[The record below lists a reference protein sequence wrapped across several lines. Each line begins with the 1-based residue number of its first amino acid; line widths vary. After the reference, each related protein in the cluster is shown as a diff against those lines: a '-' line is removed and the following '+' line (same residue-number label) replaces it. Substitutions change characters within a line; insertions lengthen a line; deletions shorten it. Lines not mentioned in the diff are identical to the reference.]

1 MAFSI
6 AEILILCLL
15 ADWVARRFRMPGLIG
30 MLCVGIIL
38 GPHVANLLH
47 PALMAVS
54 PDLRLIALIVIL
66 LRSGL
71 KLTRATLHHSGGR
84 VTMLAC
90 IPAAC
95 ELTAITLVA
104 PHLLP
109 LTYMEAAILGT
120 VLAAVSPA
128 VVVPAMIKLMDH
140 GRGSDK
146 GIPAMI
152 MASASIDDVFVIVA
166 HSIALSLY
174 LGLTTA
180 NPVWQ
185 LASIP
190 LSLAGGILLGL
201 LLGIAIYK
209 ICDHFNPRAT
219 KRVLLLIAS
228 ATLLI
233 RLQYLLEGLVPF
245 SGLVATMAI
254 GFILLEKREHM
265 AHELSAK
272 LAKVWVFAEIILFS
286 LVGAQVNPRI
296 ALQAG
301 FAGILIILTGLLA
314 RSLGVALCLIRSQLI
329 FKERIFVILSYFPK
343 ATVQAAIGAS
353 PLLAMQ
359 AAGLD
364 DAPGEIMLALAVL
377 SIILTAPLGALAIQ
391 FAAPRCLAPHQ
402 KTTQQS
408 IR

>member
-15 ADWVARRFRMPGLIG
+15 ADWVVRRFRLPGLIG
-30 MLCVGIIL
+30 MLGVGIVL
-38 GPHVANLLH
+38 GPHVTNLLH

-54 PDLRLIALIVIL
+54 PELRLIALIVIL

-84 VTMLAC
+84 VVMLAC
-90 IPAAC
+90 LPAAC
-95 ELTAITLVA
+95 ELFAITLIA
-104 PHLLP
+104 PLLLP
-109 LTYMEAAILGT
+109 LSYMEAAILGT

-146 GIPAMI
+146 GIPAMV

-166 HSIALSLY
+166 HSIVLSLY
-174 LGLTTA
+174 LGNATGTPLS
-180 NPVWQ
+180 Q

-190 LSLAGGILLGL
+190 ISLIAGIGLGL
-201 LLGIAIYK
+201 LIGVLIYK

-219 KRVLLLIAS
+219 KRVLLLIAA

-233 RLQYLLEGLVPF
+233 RLQYLLEGIFPF
-245 SGLVATMAI
+245 SGLVGTMAV
-254 GFILLEKREHM
+254 GFILLEKREDM

-301 FAGILIILTGLLA
+301 FAGALIIATGLLA
-314 RSLGVALCLIRSQLI
+314 RSTGVALCLLRSQLNAR
-329 FKERIFVILSYFPK
+329 ERLFVILSYFPK

-359 AAGLD
+359 AAGRST
-364 DAPGEIMLALAVL
+364 APGEIILALAVL

-391 FAAPRCLAPHQ
+391 YAAPRCLAPKQ
-402 KTTQQS
+402 KHTEPPH
-408 IR
+408 

>member
-15 ADWVARRFRMPGLIG
+15 ADWVARRFRLPGLIG
-30 MLCVGIIL
+30 MLLVGIVL
-38 GPHVANLLH
+38 GPYVTNLLH
-47 PALMAVS
+47 PALIAVS

-71 KLTRATLHHSGGR
+71 KLTRATLHKSGGR

-90 IPAAC
+90 LPAAC
-95 ELTAITLVA
+95 ELAAITLVA

-109 LTYMEAAILGT
+109 LSYMEAAILGT

-140 GRGSDK
+140 KRGADK

-174 LGLTTA
+174 LGHTKG
-180 NPVWQ
+180 NPLLQV
-185 LASIP
+185 ASIP
-190 LSLAGGILLGL
+190 VSLLTGIALGL
-201 LLGIAIYK
+201 LIGVAIYK

-219 KRVLLLIAS
+219 KRVLLLIAA

-233 RLQYLLEGLVPF
+233 RLQYLLEGIFPF
-245 SGLVATMAI
+245 SGLVGTMAV
-254 GFILLEKREHM
+254 GFILLEKREEM
-265 AHELSAK
+265 AHQLSAK

-301 FAGILIILTGLLA
+301 LSGILIITVGLIA
-314 RSLGVALCLIRSQLI
+314 RSTGVAICLIRSNLVC
-329 FKERIFVILSYFPK
+329 KERLFVMLSYFPK

-359 AAGLD
+359 AAGLSET
-364 DAPGEIMLALAVL
+364 PGEIILALAVL
-377 SIILTAPLGALAIQ
+377 SIILTAPIGAIAIQ
-391 FAAPRCLAPHQ
+391 YAAPRCLAPGHPV
-402 KTTQQS
+402 KNG
-408 IR
+408 R

>member
-15 ADWVARRFRMPGLIG
+15 ADWIVRRFRMPGLIG
-30 MLCVGIIL
+30 MLCVGIVL
-38 GPHVANLLH
+38 GPHVANLMH

-84 VTMLAC
+84 VAMLAC

-95 ELTAITLVA
+95 ELAAITLVA
-104 PHLLP
+104 PHILP

-140 GRGSDK
+140 GRGANK

-174 LGLTTA
+174 LGSATN
-180 NPVWQ
+180 NPLLQV
-185 LASIP
+185 ATIP
-190 LSLAGGILLGL
+190 VSLAAGVIAGL
-201 LLGIAIYK
+201 LIGVGIYK
-209 ICDHFNPRAT
+209 ICDRFNPRAT
-219 KRVLLLIAS
+219 KRVLILIAS

-233 RLQYLLEGLVPF
+233 RLQYLLDDIFPL
-245 SGLVATMAI
+245 SGLVATMAV
-254 GFILLEKREHM
+254 GFILLEKREQM

-286 LVGAQVNPRI
+286 LVGAQVNPQI
-296 ALQAG
+296 AWQAG
-301 FAGILIILTGLLA
+301 LAGIAVITVGLAA
-314 RSLGVALCLIRSQLI
+314 RSTGVFLCLLGSNLNR
-329 FKERIFVILSYFPK
+329 KERVFVVLSYFPK

-359 AAGLD
+359 AAGLSD
-364 DAPGEIMLALAVL
+364 TPGEIILALAVL

-391 FAAPRCLAPHQ
+391 YAAPRCLAPLG
-402 KTTQQS
+402 KD
-408 IR
+408 

>member
-30 MLCVGIIL
+30 MLLVGILL
-38 GPHVANLLH
+38 GPHVGNFLD
-47 PALMAVS
+47 PTLMAVS

-71 KLTRATLHHSGGR
+71 KLTRETLHHSGGR
-84 VTMLAC
+84 VVLLAC
-90 IPAAC
+90 LPAAC
-95 ELTAITLVA
+95 ELVAITMVA
-104 PHLLP
+104 PLLLP
-109 LTYMEAAILGT
+109 LSYLESAILGT

-128 VVVPAMIKLMDH
+128 VVVPAMIKLMDQGH
-140 GRGSDK
+140 GADK

-174 LGLTTA
+174 LGNTA
-180 NPVWQ
+180 GNPLWQ
-185 LASIP
+185 VASIP
-190 LSLAGGILLGL
+190 VSLLAGIILGL
-201 LLGIAIYK
+201 ICGVVIYK
-209 ICDHFNPRAT
+209 VCDHFNPRAT
-219 KRVLLLIAS
+219 KRVLMLIAA

-233 RLQYLLEGLVPF
+233 RLQYLLEGIFPV
-245 SGLVATMAI
+245 SGLVGTMAL
-254 GFILLEKREHM
+254 GFILLEKRENM
-265 AHELSAK
+265 AHVLSAK
-272 LAKVWVFAEIILFS
+272 LAKIWVFAEIILFS

-296 ALQAG
+296 ALEAGLAG
-301 FAGILIILTGLLA
+301 FLIIAVGLLA
-314 RSLGVALCLIRSQLI
+314 RSSGVAICLIGSSLNL
-329 FKERIFVILSYFPK
+329 KERGFVILSYFPK

-359 AAGLD
+359 AAGMSE
-364 DAPGEIMLALAVL
+364 APGEIILALAVL

-391 FAAPRCLAPHQ
+391 YTAPRCLAPQ
-402 KTTQQS
+402 TQ
-408 IR
+408 